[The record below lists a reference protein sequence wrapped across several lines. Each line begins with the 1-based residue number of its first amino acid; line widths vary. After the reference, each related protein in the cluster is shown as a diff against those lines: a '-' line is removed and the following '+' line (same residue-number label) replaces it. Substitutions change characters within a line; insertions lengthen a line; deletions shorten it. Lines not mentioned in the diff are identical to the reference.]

1 MIETKAFQQYDKLG
15 TELFPGD
22 YIVAPY
28 GNRQTIIAQIVK
40 LNPKMLT
47 IRRVGAK
54 STVNTYSTETIKLDT
69 NLVTMYILRNNK

>member
-1 MIETKAFQQYDKLG
+1 MMTATKVFQQYDKLG

-28 GNRQTIIAQIVK
+28 GPRQTIIAQVVK

-47 IRRVGAK
+47 IKRVGAK
-54 STVNTYSTETIKLDT
+54 STANTYSTETVKLD
-69 NLVTMYILRNNK
+69 NQLVTMYILRNK